1 MLTYS
6 FYESDTRVLQ
16 YTRALVARG
25 DTVDVVALRREGT
38 PEFEVLD
45 RVNVHR
51 IQSRQVNERSQLS
64 YLLRILQFL
73 IHSALVLTKKHLSK
87 PYDVVHVHSVPD
99 FLVFGAAVP
108 KLFGAR
114 LILDIHDILPEFY
127 ASKFGAGPSSLI
139 FKTLVHVEKL
149 SIALSDHVI
158 IANDLWWDR
167 LTSRSVKPAKCTACV
182 NYPDP
187 ELFYPRAKVHA
198 NNRFLILYPG
208 TLNIHQGV
216 DIAIRAFARVANEMP
231 EAEFHVYGEGPAKD
245 SLLRLRS
252 ELGLSERVIFHDFLP
267 VPEIAEVMAKADLA
281 IVAKRASSLFGNEAA
296 STKILEFMSLGVP
309 LIASRTR
316 IDTYY
321 HDDSMIKFFESENE
335 MELAQ
340 AILELRNDAKLREE
354 LTANASRY
362 VQEHNWREK
371 SQEYLRLLDAVA
383 AKKPPVGLGKEACQ
397 ASATHH

>member
-1 MLTYS
+1 
-6 FYESDTRVLQ
+6 V
-16 YTRALVARG
+16 
-25 DTVDVVALRREGT
+25 VDVVALRREGM
-38 PEFEVLD
+38 PGFEVLD

-51 IQSRQVNERSQLS
+51 IQSRQINERSQLA

-73 IHSALVLTKKHLSK
+73 IHSAFVLTKKHLSK

-108 KLFGAR
+108 KLLGAR

-127 ASKFGAGPSSLI
+127 ASKFGAGSSSLI
-139 FKTLVHVEKL
+139 FKTLVRVEKL
-149 SIALSDHVI
+149 SIAFCDHVI

-167 LTSRSVKPAKCTACV
+167 LTSRSVKPAKCTAFV

-187 ELFYPRAKVHA
+187 EVFYPRAKVHA

-208 TLNIHQGV
+208 TLNTHQGV
-216 DIAIRAFARVANEMP
+216 DIAIRAFAQVADKMP

-245 SLLRLRS
+245 SLMRLRA
-252 ELGLSERVIFHDFLP
+252 ELGLSERVILHDFLS

-281 IVAKRASSLFGNEAA
+281 VVAKRASSLFGNEAA

-309 LIASRTR
+309 VIASRTR

-321 HDDSMIKFFESENE
+321 HDDSMIRFFESENE
-335 MELAQ
+335 LELAQ
-340 AILELRNDAKLREE
+340 AILELRNDAKLREK

-371 SQEYLRLLDAVA
+371 SQEYLRLVDAVA
-383 AKKPPVGLGKEACQ
+383 AKNSVSGRGRKHAKRVPRTTE
-397 ASATHH
+397 